1 MRLILFG
8 SPGVGKGTQAKIL
21 TKKLGVPH
29 FSTGDI
35 LRQEVKDKTPIGIE
49 IHDII
54 KRGDLASD
62 EIMIEIIKKKLAQP
76 EFRNGFIID
85 GFPRTIPQVKGFHP
99 LFEEL
104 HINDPLLV
112 SLTAHEDELV
122 QRLTNRR
129 ACSKCQNIFKYSD
142 IKGTNICPICGS
154 VDSFY
159 LRNDDNEEVILRRFR
174 IFQSITLPLLEYYE
188 KKNMVIYVNGFQ
200 SVEKVTADILQGI
213 VEKTGKEIKFSA

>member
-8 SPGVGKGTQAKIL
+8 SPGVGKGTQSKIL
-21 TKKLGVPH
+21 TKILGVPH

-35 LRQEVKDKTPIGIE
+35 LRQEVKEKTPIGID

-62 EIMIEIIKKKLAQP
+62 EIMIEIIKKKLSQP
-76 EFRNGFIID
+76 EFRKGFIID
-85 GFPRTIPQVKGFHP
+85 GFPRTIPQVKAFNP

-104 HINDPLLV
+104 NIKNLLLV

-129 ACSKCQNIFKYSD
+129 ACSVCQNIFKYSD
-142 IKGTNICPICGS
+142 IKDIKVCPICGS
-154 VDSFY
+154 ADSFY

-200 SVEKVTADILQGI
+200 PVEKVTSDILQGI
-213 VEKTGKEIKFSA
+213 VAKTGKEIKFSV

>member
-35 LRQEVKDKTPIGIE
+35 LRQEVKDKTPIGID

-62 EIMIEIIKKKLAQP
+62 EIMIEIIKKKLSQP
-76 EFRNGFIID
+76 VFRNGFIID
-85 GFPRTIPQVKGFHP
+85 GFPRTIPQVKAFHP

-104 HINDPLLV
+104 HIKDLLLV
-112 SLTAHEDELV
+112 SLTAHEEELV
-122 QRLTNRR
+122 TRLTNRR
-129 ACSKCQNIFKYSD
+129 ACSTCQNIFKYSD
-142 IKGTNICPICGS
+142 IKDTNICPVCGAA
-154 VDSFY
+154 DSFY
-159 LRNDDNEEVILRRFR
+159 LRNDDNKEVILRRFR

-200 SVEKVTADILQGI
+200 PVEKVTEDILKGI